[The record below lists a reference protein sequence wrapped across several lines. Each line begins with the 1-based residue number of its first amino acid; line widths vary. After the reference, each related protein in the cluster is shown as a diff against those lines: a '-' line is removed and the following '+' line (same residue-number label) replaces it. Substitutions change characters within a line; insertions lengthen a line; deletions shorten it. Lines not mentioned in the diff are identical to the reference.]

1 MIVILNENVYEVS
14 NIVTHNKRM
23 DFDLSLHNRRLNPR
37 VLFMTEEQT
46 EAAKV
51 LLGIHVREGVIDMD
65 EIIEQVSSQ
74 MEPF

>member
-23 DFDLSLHNRRLNPR
+23 DFELSLHNRRLNPR

>member
-1 MIVILNENVYEVS
+1 MIVILNGNIYEVS

-23 DFDLSLHNRRLNPR
+23 DFDLSLYDRRLNLR

-46 EAAKV
+46 EAAKT

-65 EIIEQVSSQ
+65 KIVEQVRSQ
-74 MEPF
+74 TEPS